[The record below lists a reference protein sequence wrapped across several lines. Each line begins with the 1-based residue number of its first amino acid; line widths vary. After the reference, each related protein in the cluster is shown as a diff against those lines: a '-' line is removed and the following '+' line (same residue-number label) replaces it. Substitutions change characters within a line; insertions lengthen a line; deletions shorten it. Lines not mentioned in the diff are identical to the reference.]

1 MIVVGRQVG
10 DTTLNGFEFLMHE
23 DDATVL
29 KEFETVREAKDFLL
43 SVLEDGVTDE
53 DLEDSFSF
61 IDRNDIETVKQSG
74 EE

>member
-1 MIVVGRQVG
+1 MIVVGRQIG
-10 DTTLNGFEFLMHE
+10 DPTLNGFEFLMHE
-23 DDATVL
+23 DDAKVL

-61 IDRNDIETVKQSG
+61 IDKNDIEPVKKSG